1 MQVVDLVCAHILRRI
16 VCKQCFFRLILAS
29 IFGTRLL
36 SLGFGISP
44 IATSSLRYK
53 TRACIDTVCPLCR
66 VSVGSEVHFT
76 LCSALNYLRQRL
88 IPDTF

>member
-1 MQVVDLVCAHILRRI
+1 MNRVQAVFLSVDISKYIRNSFI
-16 VCKQCFFRLILAS
+16 KFR
-29 IFGTRLL
+29 
-36 SLGFGISP
+36 FGISP

-53 TRACIDTVCPLCR
+53 THACIDTVCPLCR